1 VTSKK
6 YYVIYWTRME
16 GFLFQSVPDEDAAK
30 ACEGHS
36 GYYRTI
42 ELGVP
47 NVPE

>member
-16 GFLFQSVPDEDAAK
+16 GFLFLSVPDKEAVV
-30 ACEGHS
+30 ACLDHS
-36 GYYRTI
+36 GYHSYL
-42 ELGVP
+42 ELEVP